1 MCNYFPT
8 IKLKVTPGKSP
19 VVKDNSTCDHCVH
32 PGQAPGGHPGL
43 VILQRISDQY
53 STIQYSTVTNVTVEM
68 TVVPSPATFLHSPR
82 HQHTLGGPGTWL
94 PRNNSCITSSTEQLP
109 QPGQMSQ

>member
-1 MCNYFPT
+1 MITATWETCAMCNYFPT

-43 VILQRISDQY
+43 VILQRISDQGE
-53 STIQYSTVTNVTVEM
+53 EM
-68 TVVPSPATFLHSPR
+68 TVEPMSPAMTHPGHIPPFSPPSA
-82 HQHTLGGPGTWL
+82 HTGRTQDLVT
-94 PRNNSCITSSTEQLP
+94 T
-109 QPGQMSQ
+109 